1 MNPLDAEHAHKK
13 QEVRVMATKSA
24 PGIRH
29 PIALGLVA
37 YGCSHAALFAL
48 VGLLGLTMPAMWWAM
63 GGLPLG
69 WAASAW
75 MLRCGRSDLANLIAI
90 QTVAFGG
97 SVLGLHGR
105 QLYCLFATLV

>member
-1 MNPLDAEHAHKK
+1 MS
-13 QEVRVMATKSA
+13 TKSTTA
-24 PGIRH
+24 IRH
-29 PIALGLVA
+29 AVGLGLSA
-37 YGCSHAALFAL
+37 YACAHVALFAL
-48 VGLLGLTMPAMWWAM
+48 VGLLGLPMPALFWAM

-75 MLRCGRSDLANLIAI
+75 MVRCGRSDLGNLIAI

-105 QLYCLFATLV
+105 ALYCMAGTLF